1 MYRSTLFF
9 ILFFLPFL
17 VKSQENLPK
26 LFIKC
31 DRCDKTYLRKEINY
45 VDHVRDQ
52 ALANIQLF
60 IYRNRNAN
68 NGNRYSLDFIGN
80 ENFKEKN
87 ISLNLDTNPK
97 MTRDEIRNEL
107 KKKIELGLVYFLI
120 ETEISKKINI
130 NYDSSFLSD
139 EIESSSDRWKNWVFQ
154 SSGDAYFENE
164 TSRRKSN
171 INLQFDAD
179 KVTDKIKLQFD
190 LDFERANNRY
200 ENDDDIFIS
209 KRNRKSF
216 SMKSVWSLNQKWS
229 AGFSAGASS
238 DTYQNIYFRYHILP
252 AIEYSFF
259 PYNEFVRREMVI
271 NYRIGYGYRNYIER
285 TIYDKLKEDVYVHF
299 LNFETRFRQPWGE
312 INTNLSGK
320 SFLQDPDKYSIRLD
334 SWFSIRVFEGLS
346 VRLGG
351 ELEFIRDQLSLPM
364 RNASIEDLL
373 LQQKEIATDF
383 YTEFRIGLSYTFGS
397 AFNNYLNSRL

>member
-1 MYRSTLFF
+1 MYKR
-9 ILFFLPFL
+9 
-17 VKSQENLPK
+17 Q
-26 LFIKC
+26 
-31 DRCDKTYLRKEINY
+31 
-45 VDHVRDQ
+45 
-52 ALANIQLF
+52 
-60 IYRNRNAN
+60 
-68 NGNRYSLDFIGN
+68 
-80 ENFKEKN
+80 
-87 ISLNLDTNPK
+87 
-97 MTRDEIRNEL
+97 
-107 KKKIELGLVYFLI
+107 LVYFLI

-130 NYDSSFLSD
+130 TYDSSFLSD

-164 TSRRKSN
+164 TSRKKSN

-238 DTYQNIYFRYHILP
+238 DTYQNIDFRYHILP

>member
-1 MYRSTLFF
+1 MIKFLIC
-9 ILFFLPFL
+9 ILSILPII
-17 VKSQENLPK
+17 VKSQDVIPK

-31 DRCDKTYLRKEINY
+31 DRCDDTYIRKEINY

-68 NGNRYSLDFIGN
+68 NGNRYTLDFIGN
-80 ENFKEKN
+80 EFFSDKN
-87 ISLNLDTNPK
+87 ISLQVDTNPK
-97 MTRDEIRNEL
+97 MTRDEIRSSL
-107 KKKIELGLVYFLI
+107 KNKIELGLVYYLI
-120 ETEISKKINI
+120 ETDISNRIRI
-130 NYDSSFLSD
+130 TYDSAILSD
-139 EIESSSDRWKNWVFQ
+139 EFESSSDKWNNWVFQ
-154 SSGDAYFENE
+154 SAGDANFENE
-164 TSRRKSN
+164 TSRKKSN

-190 LDFERANNRY
+190 LDFERSNDRY
-200 ENDDDIFIS
+200 ENDDNIFTS
-209 KRNRKSF
+209 RRNRKSF
-216 SMKSVWSLNQKWS
+216 SMKSVWSLNEKWS
-229 AGFSAGASS
+229 AGFSGGASS
-238 DTYQNIYFRYHILP
+238 DTYQNIDFRYHILP

-271 NYRIGYGYRNYIER
+271 NYRIGYGYRNYIEK

-299 LNFETRFRQPWGE
+299 VGFETRFRQPWGE

-320 SFLQDPDKYSIRLD
+320 SFLQDPEKYSLRFD

-351 ELEFIRDQLSLPM
+351 ELELIRDQLSLPM
-364 RNASIEDLL
+364 RNVSIEDLL

-383 YTEFRIGLSYTFGS
+383 FTEFRIGLSYTFGS
-397 AFNNYLNSRL
+397 AYNNYLNSRL